1 MATLHKF
8 VDSTPTSLTVNNIA
22 NYNFLNYI
30 GNNPYWQTN
39 SGGSA
44 FHIQYVDV
52 SQHLNEA
59 IEIVLPSATDRFF
72 NNYNFNTATSTNKL
86 TVITAPTPTIVDGKY
101 HYVFPAGTFTYA
113 YVAPC
118 GPYSSRNGSN
128 YYYNGMNITS
138 ATAGVPYWEDV
149 DIPEF
154 ISSAALTPKTV
165 EGYGGTTYQSTYI
178 IYYPSTSTSKPFM
191 SGYSN
196 SQGKIR
202 YFELPPGDG
211 KFETNAVY
219 YAFVADAIAYSQKVQ
234 ELTATSIS
242 GSRRTWDAGPSDTTR
257 YILITASVPSTAGN
271 IATNTTMG
279 TASVSNVWGT
289 GIIHSRVN
297 GSWT

>member
-8 VDSTPTSLTVNNIA
+8 VDGTPTSLTVNTLS
-22 NYNFLNYI
+22 NYILNYSSYS
-30 GNNPYWQTN
+30 YWIPSATSGTTLQYIDVTN
-39 SGGSA
+39 VKNKS
-44 FHIQYVDV
+44 
-52 SQHLNEA
+52 
-59 IEIVLPSATDRFF
+59 IEIVLSYEVSSYGFVSHPDFTS
-72 NNYNFNTATSTNKL
+72 NTTHCQ
-86 TVITAPTPTIVDGKY
+86 VIPAPTPTVVDGKY
-101 HYVFPAGTFTYA
+101 HYVFPPNTFTYNR
-113 YVAPC
+113 VA
-118 GPYSSRNGSN
+118 GIGAFQKNSGSN
-128 YYYNGMNITS
+128 HYFYAAAMYS
-138 ATAGVPYWEDV
+138 ATSGLPTWEDV

-154 ISSAALTPKTV
+154 NSSKELTPKTV
-165 EGYGGTTYQSTYI
+165 EGYGGTTYLSTYI
-178 IYYPSTSTSKPFM
+178 IYYPPTSTQKPFM

-211 KFETNAVY
+211 KFKTNAVY

-242 GSRRTWDAGPSDTTR
+242 GSKRTWDAGPSDTTR

-289 GIIHSRVN
+289 GTIHARTS